1 MHFNYDFRFKHV
13 LYNPI
18 AISTVPNLL
27 SQPISPILLELK
39 FLFIFFGNCVWYIY
53 FQNRKEIECECAF
66 DHCYCCYT
74 SYFCFVCS
82 LAIFCFVCSYFFY
95 YLRLF
100 LSPMLF
106 SVYFFIPSC
115 SKYMYMFLFISL
127 FPISRCRMNKWTNK
141 IVK

>member
-82 LAIFCFVCSYFFY
+82 FAIFCFVCSYFFTTCVCFWVQCF
-95 YLRLF
+95 F
-100 LSPMLF
+100 L
-106 SVYFFIPSC
+106 Y
-115 SKYMYMFLFISL
+115 ISL
-127 FPISRCRMNKWTNK
+127 YLLAVNICICFCSFHCFQFHDVEWINERTR
-141 IVK
+141 